1 MKKNAVPLA
10 VLIILLILGV
20 LLGLWADRH
29 PYPKSAEDVN
39 KDCRGL
45 ILFRVSASPFFSCLV

>member
-10 VLIILLILGV
+10 VLIILLILGL

-39 KDCRGL
+39 KDCRGTL
-45 ILFRVSASPFFSCLV
+45 CLKTAVYVPD